1 MRGYPSHSVVL
12 MVRLTI
18 GYYLDTVEPGMID
31 TAEQASDPTR
41 PAVSLDQPGA
51 EATVANQ
58 QPSLSEAKLRDALA
72 SAGRQLV
79 SEIRLRQTEVTKLRA
94 ELSKHRRALSTA
106 NAELSSTKAEL
117 SSTKAEL
124 SSTKA
129 ELCAARRD
137 TISLQNTIGSILT
150 SRSWRL
156 TKLYRAIGAVI
167 QYLLGK
173 EPPLAVSLS
182 IASQLGQNTS
192 PSMPSAGHFQGPA
205 LPSDTMIAAAEDPP
219 KSTEP
224 DDDPW
229 SEWPVWTGDE
239 SFLTRRFA
247 FASSITQYDLRSE
260 RDVVV
265 ILKDRDFLDNIY
277 RHLLRALQP
286 QRIFEIGFFQGGMPL
301 FLADMVS
308 PEKIVGIDW
317 YPPTEALEQ
326 IIVNAQLS
334 DTVKLY
340 GQVLQNDSEQISRIL
355 AAEFGDQPLDLI
367 IDDASHEYENSKV
380 CFEEFFGYLRPGG
393 KYVIEDWGW
402 LHWPGNQW
410 QSDQSYFWGKPA
422 MTNLLFELIMASA
435 SAHPGIIAK
444 IEVLSWA
451 CVVITRG
458 YGLGYRE
465 RVNLA
470 NTRLTSGREF
480 HPL

>member
-1 MRGYPSHSVVL
+1 
-12 MVRLTI
+12 
-18 GYYLDTVEPGMID
+18 MID

-41 PAVSLDQPGA
+41 PAFSSDQSGA
-51 EATVANQ
+51 EAAVANQ
-58 QPSLSEAKLRDALA
+58 QPSQSEAKLRDALA

-94 ELSKHRRALSTA
+94 ELSKHRRALSTV
-106 NAELSSTKAEL
+106 NAEL

-156 TKLYRAIGAVI
+156 TKLYRAIGAAI

-173 EPPLAVSLS
+173 EPSLAGSLS
-182 IASQLGQNTS
+182 IASQLGQSTS
-192 PSMPSAGHFQGPA
+192 PSMPSAGHIQGPA
-205 LPSDTMIAAAEDPP
+205 LPDDTTITEAPEEPSE
-219 KSTEP
+219 STEP

-247 FASSITQYDLRSE
+247 FVSSITQYDLRSE
-260 RDVVV
+260 RDVIV

-277 RHLLRALQP
+277 RRLLRALQP

-317 YPPTEALEQ
+317 YPPSEALEH
-326 IIVNAQLS
+326 IIVHAQLS

-340 GQVLQNDSEQISRIL
+340 GQVLQNDSEQIRRIL

-367 IDDASHEYENSKV
+367 IDDASHEYENSKA
-380 CFEEFFGYLRPGG
+380 CFEEYFGYLRPGG

-402 LHWPGNQW
+402 LHWPGNEW

-422 MTNLLFELIMASA
+422 MTNLLFEIIMASA
-435 SAHPGIIAK
+435 SANPGIIAK

-470 NTRLTSGREF
+470 DTRLTSGREF